1 MRRLGTEEVCLI
13 AGITGRLVSSAY
25 KGVDRWAMVYY
36 ADGCGEEPRWV
47 DYVSHE
53 TRNCCQAASPDGW
66 QCEQMGGHDR
76 KHRAGE
82 VEWDGTTR
90 RLETENRVLSLLC
103 QEVSGVTVI
112 FLAERLNL
120 SAATVR
126 RHLHKLRDE
135 DMALVDTNHWPQQWC
150 A

>member
-1 MRRLGTEEVCLI
+1 MRRLGTEKVRLI
-13 AGITGRLVSSAY
+13 EGITGRRVKCAD
-25 KGVDRWAMVYY
+25 KMADRWAMVHYS
-36 ADGCGEEPRWV
+36 DGYGDEPRWV
-47 DYVSHE
+47 DYVSRE
-53 TRNCCQAASPDGW
+53 TRNSCQAASPEGW
-66 QCEQMGGHDR
+66 QCEQMEGHDR
-76 KHRAGE
+76 KHHAGE

-103 QEVSGVTVI
+103 QEVSGVTVV